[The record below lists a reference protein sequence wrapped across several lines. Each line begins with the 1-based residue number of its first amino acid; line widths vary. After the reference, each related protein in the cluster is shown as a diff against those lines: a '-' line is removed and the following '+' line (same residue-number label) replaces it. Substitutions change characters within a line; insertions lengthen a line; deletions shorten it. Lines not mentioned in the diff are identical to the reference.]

1 MSGMGRAQNA
11 VSAWS
16 SRHSPAPQIVPE
28 WGPTLIGTLLHRAIQ
43 WVVLDA
49 RQASVA
55 VLGRRAAAH
64 VLPARLAV
72 IHRLMV
78 EQRVAQG
85 TTVWLEEF
93 DPRPDWRPLAV
104 ELNVGDVRIDLLW
117 IASDGRIRADELKS
131 GGITARD
138 RRQASAIDAAGV
150 VAFGSAWA
158 GVRLIGLSA
167 ISSRCLLLSGGSAT

>member
-1 MSGMGRAQNA
+1 MSGMGRTT

-16 SRHSPAPQIVPE
+16 SRHSPAPRIVPE
-28 WGPTLIGTLLHRAIQ
+28 WGPTLIGTLLHRAVQ

-104 ELNVGDVRIDLLW
+104 EINVGEVRIDLLW
-117 IASDGRIRADELKS
+117 IAPDGRIRADELKS

-150 VAFGSAWA
+150 AAFGSAWA

-167 ISSRCLLLSGGSAT
+167 LFSRCLLLSGGSGT